1 MKKPSITD
9 IAKRAGVSI
18 ASVSYVLNGRE
29 KEKRVGED
37 AANRIRQA
45 AAELNY
51 RPSHIARSL
60 RQGSTMT
67 IGLVVPDISNSY
79 FGDMAK
85 AIEEEAFRRGYTV
98 IFGSSDENPEKSE
111 RLVQTLLDRQVDGI
125 ILAPV
130 EEEETHITDL
140 NERLPL
146 VLIDRFIKKA
156 GINYVALDNHQ
167 AAYQAVEHLA
177 KRGDERI
184 AFVGYL
190 TEMNHITERYRGY
203 KEAMAAFNAGFS
215 LTGQVRYSRLDEDIE
230 TVLDGFYADP
240 DGLDA
245 IVFATNT
252 LTVAGLYYFQ
262 RKQIRIPEELAV
274 IGFDGNVAFDFF
286 YSPLTYIKQPIQA
299 IGKRAVEILLQQID
313 GKNQQQHQLHL
324 LPELIER
331 SST

>member
-29 KEKRVGED
+29 KEKRVGAD
-37 AANRIRQA
+37 AAKRIRQA

-130 EEEETHITDL
+130 EEDYTQISDL

-146 VLIDRFIKKA
+146 VLIDRFIKKD
-156 GINYVALDNHQ
+156 GINYVALDNYQ
-167 AAYQAVEHLA
+167 AAHQAVEHLA
-177 KRGDERI
+177 KRGDKRI

-190 TEMNHITERYRGY
+190 TEMNHITERFRGY
-203 KEAMAAFNAGFS
+203 REAMAAFNAGFS
-215 LTGQVRYSRLDEDIE
+215 LTGEVRYSHLDEDME
-230 TVLDGFYADP
+230 TVLDGFYAAP
-240 DGLDA
+240 EGLDA
-245 IVFATNT
+245 IIFATNT

-262 RKQIRIPEELAV
+262 RKQIQIPEELAV
-274 IGFDGNVAFDFF
+274 IGFDGNAAFDFF

-313 GKNQQQHQLHL
+313 GESLQQQQLHL
-324 LPELIER
+324 LPELVKR